1 MAQTQPDSSSFCG
14 VAVVV
19 GGGVQGLGVV
29 AGGLVGARVGV
40 VNCGLGRCASVFVLP
55 GCVENA
61 VRDLNEKQIHF
72 RVQCMRRVVICAFS
86 RNSPRNCFLG

>member
-1 MAQTQPDSSSFCG
+1 MA
-14 VAVVV
+14 A

-29 AGGLVGARVGV
+29 EGGLVGARVGV

-55 GCVENA
+55 RCVENA
-61 VRDLNEKQIHF
+61 VKDPNEKQIHF

-86 RNSPRNCFLG
+86 RNFHCNCILG